1 MGLSAGD
8 KNSLGSWPVRGMV
21 VLSSIVPMVLEI
33 AGGPMLAPY
42 FGSTVFV
49 WAAIISIFMLGLS
62 FGYFLG
68 GRADS
73 RGRSLRS
80 LSVSLAAAGAWLLLA
95 GGLGGKILN
104 GSIPLSPA
112 PYPAFLLLLTA
123 TAFLFFFPVLAIG
136 MITPLAVAATEGGPT
151 ASGTRAGKISAWST
165 LGGLSGALAAV
176 FVLPLFAGQTAILC
190 GCGSGLLILAGLTL
204 LTPTA
209 SSRFI
214 SQTKQKENEFPRIE
228 KPNSVQNDQN
238 LFTTNPAKGGTR
250 HEVKGIYKKPWCLR
264 VFVVHPLRK
273 PINAHQPFFASG
285 SSGLLLS
292 ALVFS
297 SGAAVMALEIIGGA
311 WLALYFGSSVY
322 VWGAVISLFLV
333 CLALGYGLGGKLADY
348 APDFRIL
355 AGLIT
360 AAGIL
365 TGLVPLTMPRIGQA
379 LATWQHGPHI
389 GLTLTAPFLAA
400 LILFSGPV
408 LLLAMV
414 TPYGVRMASGKNDGR
429 AGQAAGRVFALS
441 TLGSV
446 CGVLAADFLL
456 LADFIGKSG
465 LITGLA
471 AVLTF
476 LTLVTLLLQGR
487 PRFGIRPWSLL
498 TAVSLIMIFLI
509 LTPKPQPVSPA
520 GFDETV
526 TGISQGWN
534 IVQLKEDPD
543 CVVLRRLRATAES
556 PYHHLAVIDEKALAP
571 GSAIRGDDGRSFPV
585 VFSAVNGNSR
595 VLLFDCFV
603 QSSVLLDAEAASLR
617 APYQSDALYSDVL
630 HIPFLLEP
638 GIRDVLMIGGGGG
651 TAAMLLKQSYAVDID
666 VVEIDPA
673 VVAMARQWFGLRP
686 DARLRVH
693 VADGRMYLRR
703 SAKTYDLIV
712 LDAFSAGGR
721 IPFHLTT
728 REFFKEVR
736 ARLKPDG
743 LLLMN
748 LIGAVDGK
756 PSRLFRAVFRTLV
769 DTFGRERVAV
779 FPLAFMPE
787 WNRAERRNLLLL
799 AGGPVNRMPL
809 RQVEWR
815 QRLGEDDWRT
825 RAPLLRAIV
834 PQQLAE
840 TDPALQCLAQSLV
853 LTDDFA
859 PVDLL
864 AIGLGLGEP

>member
-1 MGLSAGD
+1 
-8 KNSLGSWPVRGMV
+8 MV
-21 VLSSIVPMVLEI
+21 VLSGIVLMVLEI
-33 AGGPMLAPY
+33 AGGTMLAPY

-62 FGYFLG
+62 LGYSLG

-73 RGRSLRS
+73 RSRSLRS
-80 LSVSLAAAGAWLLLA
+80 LSVLLAAAGAWLLLA
-95 GGLGGKILN
+95 GGLGSKILN
-104 GSIPLSPA
+104 ESIPANISSLA
-112 PYPAFLLLLTA
+112 AFPLLLTA

-136 MITPLAVAATEGGPT
+136 MITPLAVAAATIRPT

-176 FVLPLFAGQTAILC
+176 FGLPLFAGQTAILC

-209 SSRFI
+209 SSHFI

-228 KPNSVQNDQN
+228 KPNSVQDDQN
-238 LFTTNPAKGGTR
+238 LFTTKDAISADPEITPVTPR
-250 HEVKGIYKKPWCLR
+250 HEVKEIYKKPWCLR

-355 AGLIT
+355 AGLIM

-365 TGLVPLTMPRIGQA
+365 TGLVPLAMPRIGQA
-379 LATWQHGPHI
+379 MAIWQHGPHI
-389 GLTLTAPFLAA
+389 GFTLAAPFLAA
-400 LILFSGPV
+400 LILFSVPV

-414 TPYGVRMASGKNDGR
+414 TPYGVRMASGKNDDR
-429 AGQAAGRVFALS
+429 AGQATGRVFALS

-456 LADFIGKSG
+456 LADFSSKSG

-476 LTLVTLLLQGR
+476 LTLATLLLHGR
-487 PRFGIRPWSLL
+487 PRFGIRSWSLL
-498 TAVSLIMIFLI
+498 TAVSLIMVFLI
-509 LTPKPQPVSPA
+509 MTPKPQPVSPA

-585 VFSAVNGNSR
+585 VFSSVNGNSR

-603 QSSVLLDAEAASLR
+603 QSSVLLDAEAVSLR
-617 APYQSDALYSDVL
+617 APYQSDTLYSDVL
-630 HIPFLLEP
+630 HLPFLLEP

-651 TAAMLLKQSYAVDID
+651 TAAMLLKQSYAVAID

-736 ARLKPDG
+736 ARLNPDG

-756 PSRLFRAVFRTLV
+756 PSRLFRAVYRTLAH
-769 DTFGRERVAV
+769 TFGRQRVAV

-787 WNRAERRNLLLL
+787 WNREEPRNLLLL
-799 AGGPVNRMPL
+799 AGGPVNRMSL
-809 RQVEWR
+809 RQEEWR
-815 QRLGEDDWRT
+815 QRLGEEDWRT

-840 TDPALQCLAQSLV
+840 TDPALQCLKQSPI